1 LFHFSTGNF
10 RAHSS
15 AGGDRLL
22 LAPGFC
28 YALVA
33 FMSVCDKLI
42 VSLLFLLASSVP
54 ASSEPLTA
62 PGRLKS
68 SPALTVTDAGTWKT
82 VYKGMA
88 FRQIGLER
96 SEPKHSI
103 DLKLVRFDTQSLFPR
118 ILRSVQFGFKGATA
132 KTFVE
137 KSGAVAAINASY
149 FDTDGK
155 PLAFLKIA
163 GQMINSRVSTS
174 PLYTGTFGVKDQR
187 PLIWHRDEF
196 LPDQAEEALQ
206 SGPLLLLHGIPQ
218 AVTGVPNRA
227 NRRALIGID
236 HEQRLVVA
244 VTDTVLGGLH
254 WYELQ
259 ELLSASTWQVQLTDL
274 LNLDGG
280 GSAQL
285 YVKSGN
291 FEAMVPGT
299 AEVPVAI
306 GIFYR

>member
-1 LFHFSTGNF
+1 
-10 RAHSS
+10 
-15 AGGDRLL
+15 
-22 LAPGFC
+22 
-28 YALVA
+28 
-33 FMSVCDKLI
+33 MSVCDKFI
-42 VSLLFLLASSVP
+42 VSLLFLLSSSVP
-54 ASSEPLTA
+54 VSSQPSTVS
-62 PGRLKS
+62 GRLKS
-68 SPALTVTDAGTWKT
+68 SPALTVIDAGTWKT
-82 VYKGMA
+82 VYKGIA
-88 FRQIGLER
+88 FRQMSLER

-103 DLKLVRFDTQSLFPR
+103 DLKLVRFDTQWLFPR
-118 ILRSVQFGFKGATA
+118 ILRSVQFGFKGANA
-132 KTFVE
+132 KTFGE

-174 PLYTGTFGVKDQR
+174 PLYTGIFGVKDQR

-206 SGPLLLLHGIPQ
+206 TGPLLLLHGIPQ
-218 AVTGVPNRA
+218 AVTGIPNRLS
-227 NRRALIGID
+227 RRALIGID